1 MLHNTIQQLFQST
14 YAVTDT
20 DGDGYTDL
28 TDVLITYNN
37 STNFIVKI
45 PP

>member
-1 MLHNTIQQLFQST
+1 MVHNAAQQLFQST

-28 TDVLITYNN
+28 SDVLITYII
-37 STNFIVKI
+37 TRPILL
-45 PP
+45 